1 MTIYTNKDLHTN
13 YKNTH
18 TFVSEIGETNFTIVF
33 LHCSEERENV
43 FFFNQKNVDDHCLK
57 K

>member
-13 YKNTH
+13 FKKNTH

-33 LHCSEERENV
+33 LHCFEERENV
-43 FFFNQKNVDDHCLK
+43 FFFNQKKTLMIIV
-57 K
+57 

>member
-13 YKNTH
+13 FKKNTH

-33 LHCSEERENV
+33 LHCSEENENV
-43 FFFNQKNVDDHCLK
+43 FFQSK
-57 K
+57 KER